1 MPDNLVRPDDPV
13 NPDTLLTPIDGAL
26 FRQTLSRYASG
37 VTIVTALDEAGTPWG
52 LTASAI
58 SSVSL
63 HPPLVLVCIDK
74 KANTYEAVTKA
85 SYFAIN
91 VLNRRQDELALLFAT
106 RGADKFAG
114 VSYQSG
120 ATGAPL
126 LPDVSIAVIEC
137 RMFAQYPGGDHTIV
151 IGEVVAASV
160 SEGQPLLF
168 YDRKFGTFA
177 ANPPRPSVPP
187 TGLDPWALDYF

>member
-1 MPDNLVRPDDPV
+1 MPDNP
-13 NPDTLLTPIDGAL
+13 LLTPIDGAL
-26 FRQTLSRYASG
+26 FRQTMSRYASG
-37 VTIVTALDEAGTPWG
+37 VTVVTAMDEQGVPWG
-52 LTASAI
+52 LTASSV

-63 HPPLVLVCIDK
+63 NPPLVLLCIDK

-85 SYFAIN
+85 RCFAIN

-114 VSYQSG
+114 IPYETG

-137 RMFAQYPGGDHTIV
+137 RMYAQYDGGDHTIV
-151 IGEVVAASV
+151 VGEVVAARV

-168 YDRKFGTFA
+168 YDRKFGTFVP
-177 ANPPRPSVPP
+177 NPPQPSAPP
-187 TGLDPWALDYF
+187 TEPDPWALDYF

>member
-1 MPDNLVRPDDPV
+1 MSDETVKA
-13 NPDTLLTPIDGAL
+13 LTPIDGIL
-26 FRQTLSRYASG
+26 FRQTMSRYASG
-37 VTIVTALDEAGTPWG
+37 VTVVTALDAQGAPWG

-63 HPPLVLVCIDK
+63 HPPLVLLCIDK
-74 KANTYEAVTKA
+74 KANTYDVVTSA

-114 VSYQSG
+114 VAYQQG
-120 ATGAPL
+120 VTGAPL

-137 RMFAQYPGGDHTIV
+137 RMYAQYDGGDHTIV
-151 IGEVVAASV
+151 MGEVVAASV
-160 SEGQPLLF
+160 CDGQPLLF

-177 ANPPRPSVPP
+177 PNPPQPTKPP
-187 TGLDPWALDYF
+187 TEPDPWALDYF